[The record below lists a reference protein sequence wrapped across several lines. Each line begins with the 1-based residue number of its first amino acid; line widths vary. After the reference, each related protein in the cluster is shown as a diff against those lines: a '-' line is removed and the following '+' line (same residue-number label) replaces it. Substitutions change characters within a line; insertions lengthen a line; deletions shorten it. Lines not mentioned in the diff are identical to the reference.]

1 MKLRTWVKYL
11 LGAWCVLDVF
21 LLVLTLYMLRLVEIG
36 GV

>member
-11 LGAWCVLDVF
+11 LSVWFVLDVF
-21 LLVLTLYMLRLVEIG
+21 LILLCLYMLRLVEIG